1 MLIVLKLGEYVN
13 HLFLQCDMAW
23 EMRSMMFIWCF
34 SGNAIVTA
42 RYICVLEGLARMK
55 MQWGDMA
62 DTSDVSYVVSLERA
76 ECWVL

>member
-1 MLIVLKLGEYVN
+1 MWYGLGDAVYDVY
-13 HLFLQCDMAW
+13 LV
-23 EMRSMMFIWCF
+23 F

-62 DTSDVSYVVSLERA
+62 DSSDVSYVVSLERA
-76 ECWVL
+76 EC